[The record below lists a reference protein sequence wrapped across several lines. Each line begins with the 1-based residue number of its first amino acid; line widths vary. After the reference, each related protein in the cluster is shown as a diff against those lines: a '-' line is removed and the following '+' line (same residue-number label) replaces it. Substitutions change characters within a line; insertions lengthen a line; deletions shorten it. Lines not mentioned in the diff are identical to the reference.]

1 MFIIFSSLE
10 KDILLYISFSREE
23 NVRIVLVM
31 SSATRKISIFYDIL
45 PKGEDEIFFFLYF
58 EVAKDIIKLNLEW
71 IS

>member
-1 MFIIFSSLE
+1 MSEYF
-10 KDILLYISFSREE
+10 
-23 NVRIVLVM
+23 LVM